1 MTAQNVKVF
10 DFEKIYARYLDKT
23 FRATS
28 NRSMLIDG
36 ENKSC
41 KEYIPKGTVMISF
54 FICIAGAFDK
64 SSLRDGEGATETE
77 NL

>member
-36 ENKSC
+36 
-41 KEYIPKGTVMISF
+41 
-54 FICIAGAFDK
+54 
-64 SSLRDGEGATETE
+64 
-77 NL
+77 